1 LPIAL
6 SPKLKTGLQGIT
18 DHSNPGIPDR
28 KKTGLITRLSCKTY
42 DFLIANHNAKSAVYP
57 FFTGQ

>member
-1 LPIAL
+1 LPIAP

-42 DFLIANHNAKSAVYP
+42 DFLIANHNAKSAAYA
-57 FFTGQ
+57 FFTGE

>member
-1 LPIAL
+1 LPIAP

-18 DHSNPGIPDR
+18 DHSNPGIPNR

-42 DFLIANHNAKSAVYP
+42 DFLIANHNAKSAACP
-57 FFTGQ
+57 FFTGD